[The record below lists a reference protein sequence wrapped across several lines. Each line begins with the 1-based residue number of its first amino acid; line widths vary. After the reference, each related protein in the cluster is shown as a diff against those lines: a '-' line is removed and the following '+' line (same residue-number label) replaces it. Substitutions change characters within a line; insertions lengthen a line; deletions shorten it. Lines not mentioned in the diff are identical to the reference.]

1 MAEPYVK
8 QFHLPNGNSLTTV
21 VLDEQEFFE
30 LVDSLAGVF
39 NIADPANPERA
50 DDNLIQKL
58 KEARHIPMMSK
69 GTKTVFVYDK
79 YGIESQLASFIVRG
93 HGPELLQQLIG

>member
-1 MAEPYVK
+1 MPAPYVK
-8 QFHLPNGNSLTTV
+8 KFDLPNGDSLTTV

-39 NIADPANPERA
+39 NIADPKNPQRTNDTMLE
-50 DDNLIQKL
+50 QL

-69 GTKTVFVYDK
+69 GTKTAFVYDK
-79 YGIESQLASFIVRG
+79 YEIESQLAAFVVRG

>member
-1 MAEPYVK
+1 MAEPYIK
-8 QFHLPNGNSLTTV
+8 QFPLPNGNSLTAV

-39 NIADPANPERA
+39 NIADPQNPERA
-50 DDNLIQKL
+50 DNSMLEQL

-69 GTKTVFVYDK
+69 GTKTAFVYDK

-93 HGPELLQQLIG
+93 HGPELLQQLIA